1 MKNLNKPKIK
11 PTNMKKIGLIALAF
25 LAISLTVFSQER
37 EIKEEG
43 KTIFKPHAYL
53 QLQGGAAY
61 TLGEADFTDLISP
74 AAALNLGYNFTPV
87 FGMRLGA
94 SGWQGKGGWVVP
106 AQVYNFNFVQGN
118 LDLVLDLMSLFKGFN
133 PERVFNPYLF
143 AGGAYAFGFDNDEA
157 NALNTGGY
165 EPEYLWKDTKGFPGG
180 RFGLGLDFKLNDAV
194 SLMLEGNANVLSD
207 RFNSKRAD
215 NPDWQFNAL
224 AGIKINLGKTYTRTE
239 PVYYEPQPAP
249 APAPSP
255 APKPAPKPAP
265 APVVAKEFP
274 QLPAIHFAFDSDVVD
289 TLKYATELNT
299 IVSTLKEFSDT
310 DVTITGYTDHKGSN
324 TYNDKLSLRRA
335 EAVKNYLV
343 GKGISAARLSTSGAG
358 EDPKTSGEE
367 ALTIKARRVE
377 VAK

>member
-1 MKNLNKPKIK
+1 
-11 PTNMKKIGLIALAF
+11 MKKFFLYMIAFCLIPTFTFA
-25 LAISLTVFSQER
+25 QER
-37 EIKEEG
+37 VIKEEG

-53 QLQGGAAY
+53 QLQGGAAH
-61 TLGEADFTDLISP
+61 TLGEADFMDLISP
-74 AAALNLGYNFTPV
+74 AAALNLGYKFTPA

-94 SGWQGKGGWVVP
+94 SGWQAKGGWVAP

-133 PERVFNPYLF
+133 PDRVFNPYLF

-157 NALNTGGY
+157 NALNTGTY
-165 EPEYLWKDTKGFPGG
+165 DLEYLWADSKGFPGG
-180 RFGLGLDFKLNDAV
+180 RFGLGFDFKLSDAV
-194 SLMLEGNANVLSD
+194 SLMLEGNANALSD
-207 RFNSKRAD
+207 HFNSKKAE

-249 APAPSP
+249 APAPAP

-265 APVVAKEFP
+265 APVVKEFP
-274 QLPAIHFAFDSDVVD
+274 ALPAIHFAFDSDVVD
-289 TLKYATELNT
+289 AKKYATELST
-299 IVSTLKEFSDT
+299 IVATLKEFSDT
-310 DVTITGYTDHKGSN
+310 DVTITGYTDHHGPN
-324 TYNDKLSLRRA
+324 PYNDKLSLRRA
-335 EAVKNYLV
+335 EAVKSYLV
-343 GKGISAARLSTSGAG
+343 GEGISAARLSTSGAG
-358 EDPKTSGEE
+358 KDSKTEGKE